1 MLLKI
6 DSDFLVFIV
15 GALSPLDN
23 HVMSILGLNLLDC
36 LLMQESI
43 VFVDP
48 VHASH
53 VTSIQEIHS

>member
-6 DSDFLVFIV
+6 DGDFLVLII

-23 HVMSILGLNLLDC
+23 HVMSILGLNLLHC
-36 LLMQESI
+36 LLMQKSI

-48 VHASH
+48 IDTSH
-53 VTSIQEIHS
+53 VAGIQEIHS